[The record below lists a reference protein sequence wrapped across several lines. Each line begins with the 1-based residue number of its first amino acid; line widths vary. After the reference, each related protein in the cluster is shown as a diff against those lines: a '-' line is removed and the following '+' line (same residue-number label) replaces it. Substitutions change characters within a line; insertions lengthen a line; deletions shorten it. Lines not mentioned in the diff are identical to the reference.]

1 MSHLPGKFVWF
12 EHFSADIPKAR
23 RFYDALFNWHTES
36 MPIGNERYSMILN
49 GDGVTSTGI
58 GGYRTAASGAP
69 SFWMPYLSVLDVDTV
84 YRAAV
89 AAGAKSIS
97 TPMEYGPVGR
107 GAAIADPTGAAL
119 SLWKSAT
126 GDQPDMA
133 QTPVGAWCWNELWTR
148 DDQVALAFYETVFGY
163 SHETMDMGPQ
173 GTYYMLKAG
182 GVSRGGLMR
191 SVDPQAPSMWLP
203 YVAVADCDQTA
214 GRAATLGGQVV
225 KAPSDIPDIGR
236 FSILVDPLGA
246 AIAVIKLQQT

>member
-1 MSHLPGKFVWF
+1 MKSSCFASGK
-12 EHFSADIPKAR
+12 
-23 RFYDALFNWHTES
+23 
-36 MPIGNERYSMILN
+36 
-49 GDGVTSTGI
+49 TSTSERNKKGN
-58 GGYRTAASGAP
+58 GSDR
-69 SFWMPYLSVLDVDTV
+69 VDVPKTP
-84 YRAAV
+84 
-89 AAGAKSIS
+89 AGDWA
-97 TPMEYGPVGR
+97 
-107 GAAIADPTGAAL
+107 
-119 SLWKSAT
+119 
-126 GDQPDMA
+126 
-133 QTPVGAWCWNELWTR
+133 WNELWTPDER
-148 DDQVALAFYETVFGY
+148 TALAFYEKVFGY
-163 SHETMDMGPQ
+163 SHDKMDMGPQ